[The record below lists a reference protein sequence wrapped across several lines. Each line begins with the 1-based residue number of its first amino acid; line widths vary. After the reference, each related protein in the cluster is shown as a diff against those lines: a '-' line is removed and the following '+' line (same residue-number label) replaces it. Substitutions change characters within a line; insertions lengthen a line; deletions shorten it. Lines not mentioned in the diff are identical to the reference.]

1 MSGKHEPTGSCA
13 VVFIPKTWD
22 EEYPDPITAIRI
34 TKCEAI
40 DIHNAYGTECLA
52 NTIALAISSHRQKQE
67 QVYTDCK
74 SLVDSIPHLND
85 RLTKAKSEYATLMAS
100 MYNSLRAA
108 PRPQWIRSHP
118 LVSNKPTWSRRQWG
132 NHIADRVA
140 AGQQRELTIPTEDN
154 IYNRSLDEPRPKSK
168 HRLLQISTHELSAK
182 EVLPHLIP
190 PNTWYW
196 GNSTGE
202 PLGVHNIKYYLHR
215 NDLTE
220 YTTARDKSRAQ
231 NIDKTNPLSAPPP
244 PYWSSN
250 SIGWAFKTATR
261 GKRTISEVAHAQRII
276 LDWTHHGRNVQKT
289 QEKKELLTTSPPI
302 APIAGWMMT
311 RSNTSFASVRTPQY
325 ERYEMRY

>member
-1 MSGKHEPTGSCA
+1 M
-13 VVFIPKTWD
+13 
-22 EEYPDPITAIRI
+22 
-34 TKCEAI
+34 
-40 DIHNAYGTECLA
+40 
-52 NTIALAISSHRQKQE
+52 
-67 QVYTDCK
+67 
-74 SLVDSIPHLND
+74 
-85 RLTKAKSEYATLMAS
+85 
-100 MYNSLRAA
+100 
-108 PRPQWIRSHP
+108 
-118 LVSNKPTWSRRQWG
+118 
-132 NHIADRVA
+132 
-140 AGQQRELTIPTEDN
+140 
-154 IYNRSLDEPRPKSK
+154 
-168 HRLLQISTHELSAK
+168 QISTHELTAK

-289 QEKKELLTTSPPI
+289 QRKKGIADNESTHCPYCRLDDDSQQHILCECAHPPI
-302 APIAGWMMT
+302 REIRDEVLTKLESMITRQSNLAPEQQAKKDYLKFLVNHMPNDSRGHRFWIGNLDAEAFSFLYHFAGDLRYAPVNSKDIREIHDILWDGVLRMMSL
-311 RSNTSFASVRTPQY
+311 RNAQIR
-325 ERYEMRY
+325 EA